1 MGNRREKRAR
11 ATQKGR
17 RAMTELM
24 KKGLLPVTEAVG
36 EEPVQERKKPGRK
49 PKTEQVKAEQ
59 GKAEQVKTEQAKT
72 EQAKAEQGKAEQ
84 VKTEQA
90 KTEQAKTEQGKAEQ
104 VKTEAVQPRQEQAEK
119 ETTTVF
125 VQYAGLESEVGS
137 LTKAAL
143 ADFKASHKN
152 ADVTS
157 LNLYIKPEDHAAYYV
172 INGEFTGKVEL

>member
-1 MGNRREKRAR
+1 MVNRREKRAR

-24 KKGLLPVTEAVG
+24 KKGLLPATEAVG

-59 GKAEQVKTEQAKT
+59 AKA
-72 EQAKAEQGKAEQ
+72 EQAKAEQA
-84 VKTEQA
+84 
-90 KTEQAKTEQGKAEQ
+90 
-104 VKTEAVQPRQEQAEK
+104 KTEAVQPRQEQAEK

-157 LNLYIKPEDHAAYYV
+157 LNLYIKPEDRAAYYV

>member
-24 KKGLLPVTEAVG
+24 KKGLLPATEAVG

-49 PKTEQVKAEQ
+49 PKT
-59 GKAEQVKTEQAKT
+59 
-72 EQAKAEQGKAEQ
+72 
-84 VKTEQA
+84 
-90 KTEQAKTEQGKAEQ
+90 EQ

>member
-24 KKGLLPVTEAVG
+24 KKGLLPATEAVG

-49 PKTEQVKAEQ
+49 PKTEQ
-59 GKAEQVKTEQAKT
+59 AKT
-72 EQAKAEQGKAEQ
+72 
-84 VKTEQA
+84 
-90 KTEQAKTEQGKAEQ
+90 EQ

>member
-24 KKGLLPVTEAVG
+24 KKGLLPATEAVG

-49 PKTEQVKAEQ
+49 PKAEQVKAEQ
-59 GKAEQVKTEQAKT
+59 VKAEQAKT
-72 EQAKAEQGKAEQ
+72 
-84 VKTEQA
+84 
-90 KTEQAKTEQGKAEQ
+90 EQ

-157 LNLYIKPEDHAAYYV
+157 LNLYIKPEDRAAYYV

>member
-24 KKGLLPVTEAVG
+24 KKGLLPATEAVG

-59 GKAEQVKTEQAKT
+59 VKT
-72 EQAKAEQGKAEQ
+72 
-84 VKTEQA
+84 
-90 KTEQAKTEQGKAEQ
+90 EQ

-157 LNLYIKPEDHAAYYV
+157 LNLYIKPEDRAAYYV

>member
-24 KKGLLPVTEAVG
+24 KKGLLPATEAVG

-59 GKAEQVKTEQAKT
+59 AKAEQAKT
-72 EQAKAEQGKAEQ
+72 
-84 VKTEQA
+84 
-90 KTEQAKTEQGKAEQ
+90 EQ

-157 LNLYIKPEDHAAYYV
+157 LNLYIKPEDRAAYYV

>member
-1 MGNRREKRAR
+1 MVNRREKRAR

-24 KKGLLPVTEAVG
+24 KKGLLPATEAVG

-49 PKTEQVKAEQ
+49 PKAEQVKAEQ
-59 GKAEQVKTEQAKT
+59 VKAEQAKT
-72 EQAKAEQGKAEQ
+72 
-84 VKTEQA
+84 
-90 KTEQAKTEQGKAEQ
+90 EQ

>member
-1 MGNRREKRAR
+1 MVNRREKRAR

-24 KKGLLPVTEAVG
+24 KKGLLPTTEAEG
-36 EEPVQERKKPGRK
+36 AEPVKERKKTVRK
-49 PKTEQVKAEQ
+49 PKAE
-59 GKAEQVKTEQAKT
+59 EL
-72 EQAKAEQGKAEQ
+72 
-84 VKTEQA
+84 
-90 KTEQAKTEQGKAEQ
+90 
-104 VKTEAVQPRQEQAEK
+104 KTEAVQPQQEQAEK

>member
-1 MGNRREKRAR
+1 MVNRREKRAR

-24 KKGLLPVTEAVG
+24 KKGLLPATEAVG

-49 PKTEQVKAEQ
+49 PKTEQVKTEQ
-59 GKAEQVKTEQAKT
+59 VKAEQVK
-72 EQAKAEQGKAEQ
+72 AEQ
-84 VKTEQA
+84 V
-90 KTEQAKTEQGKAEQ
+90 KAEQ

>member
-24 KKGLLPVTEAVG
+24 KKGLLPATEAVG

-49 PKTEQVKAEQ
+49 PKAEQ
-59 GKAEQVKTEQAKT
+59 A
-72 EQAKAEQGKAEQ
+72 
-84 VKTEQA
+84 KTEQA
-90 KTEQAKTEQGKAEQ
+90 KTEQAKTEQAKTEQ

-172 INGEFTGKVEL
+172 ING

>member
-1 MGNRREKRAR
+1 M
-11 ATQKGR
+11 
-17 RAMTELM
+17 
-24 KKGLLPVTEAVG
+24 G

-49 PKTEQVKAEQ
+49 PKAEQVKAEQ
-59 GKAEQVKTEQAKT
+59 VKAEQAKT
-72 EQAKAEQGKAEQ
+72 
-84 VKTEQA
+84 
-90 KTEQAKTEQGKAEQ
+90 EQ

>member
-36 EEPVQERKKPGRK
+36 AEPVQERKKPGRK
-49 PKTEQVKAEQ
+49 PKAEQVKA
-59 GKAEQVKTEQAKT
+59 
-72 EQAKAEQGKAEQ
+72 
-84 VKTEQA
+84 EQA
-90 KTEQAKTEQGKAEQ
+90 KTEQAKTEQ

-125 VQYAGLESEVGS
+125 VQYAGLESEVAS

>member
-24 KKGLLPVTEAVG
+24 KKGLLPATEAVG

-49 PKTEQVKAEQ
+49 PKAEQVKAEQ
-59 GKAEQVKTEQAKT
+59 VKAEQAKT
-72 EQAKAEQGKAEQ
+72 
-84 VKTEQA
+84 
-90 KTEQAKTEQGKAEQ
+90 EQ

>member
-24 KKGLLPVTEAVG
+24 KKGLLPATEAVG

-59 GKAEQVKTEQAKT
+59 A
-72 EQAKAEQGKAEQ
+72 
-84 VKTEQA
+84 
-90 KTEQAKTEQGKAEQ
+90 KAEQ

-157 LNLYIKPEDHAAYYV
+157 LNLYIKPEDRAAYYV

>member
-1 MGNRREKRAR
+1 MVNRREKRAR

-24 KKGLLPVTEAVG
+24 KKGLLPATEAVG

-49 PKTEQVKAEQ
+49 PKT
-59 GKAEQVKTEQAKT
+59 
-72 EQAKAEQGKAEQ
+72 
-84 VKTEQA
+84 
-90 KTEQAKTEQGKAEQ
+90 EQ

>member
-24 KKGLLPVTEAVG
+24 KKGLLPATEAVG

-59 GKAEQVKTEQAKT
+59 
-72 EQAKAEQGKAEQ
+72 
-84 VKTEQA
+84 A
-90 KTEQAKTEQGKAEQ
+90 KTEQAKTE
-104 VKTEAVQPRQEQAEK
+104 TVQPRQEQAEK
-119 ETTTVF
+119 EITTVF

>member
-49 PKTEQVKAEQ
+49 PKTEQV
-59 GKAEQVKTEQAKT
+59 
-72 EQAKAEQGKAEQ
+72 KAEQGKAEQ

>member
-24 KKGLLPVTEAVG
+24 KKGLLPATEAVG

-49 PKTEQVKAEQ
+49 PKAEQVKTEQVKTEQVKTEQVKAEQ
-59 GKAEQVKTEQAKT
+59 AKT
-72 EQAKAEQGKAEQ
+72 
-84 VKTEQA
+84 
-90 KTEQAKTEQGKAEQ
+90 EQ